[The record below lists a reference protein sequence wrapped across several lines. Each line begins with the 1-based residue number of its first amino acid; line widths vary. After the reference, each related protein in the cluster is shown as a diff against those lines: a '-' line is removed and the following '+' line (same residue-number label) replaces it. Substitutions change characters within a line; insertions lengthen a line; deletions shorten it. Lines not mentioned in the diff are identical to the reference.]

1 MFLCHHSCVI
11 IIHMIAVSC
20 SSGHFIQ
27 FCYIKDFASYIVYC
41 EVWMYMIV
49 GIQLV
54 CIVGSECI
62 LLWGYSLCVLWGVNV
77 YYCGD
82 IACVCFLQMAAQ
94 YSTRLYTPIHTSPK
108 TIIVGISK
116 KIYQTFL
123 QRLISDMHM
132 IIQYPQNTIPRI
144 PKRPTTPV
152 THPYISP
159 VYMHCVFTQT
169 RTEQLSL

>member
-1 MFLCHHSCVI
+1 
-11 IIHMIAVSC
+11 
-20 SSGHFIQ
+20 
-27 FCYIKDFASYIVYC
+27 
-41 EVWMYMIV
+41 MYMIV

-116 KIYQTFL
+116 KSYQTFL

-169 RTEQLSL
+169 RHRAAIIIALETYMSYYHFDVLQR

>member
-1 MFLCHHSCVI
+1 MCV
-11 IIHMIAVSC
+11 
-20 SSGHFIQ
+20 
-27 FCYIKDFASYIVYC
+27 SYR
-41 EVWMYMIV
+41 W
-49 GIQLV
+49 QHK
-54 CIVGSECI
+54 
-62 LLWGYSLCVLWGVNV
+62 
-77 YYCGD
+77 
-82 IACVCFLQMAAQ
+82 F
-94 YSTRLYTPIHTSPK
+94 STRLYTPIHTSPK

-116 KIYQTFL
+116 KSYQTFL

-169 RTEQLSL
+169 RHRAAIIIALQTYMSYYHFDVLQRWLAVQKCKYLSLGVLWPSPNRQGWCDRGAGWGGRRFWQKLAEENYACWKKIYHLICK

>member
-1 MFLCHHSCVI
+1 
-11 IIHMIAVSC
+11 
-20 SSGHFIQ
+20 
-27 FCYIKDFASYIVYC
+27 
-41 EVWMYMIV
+41 MYMIV

-108 TIIVGISK
+108 TIIVGI
-116 KIYQTFL
+116 
-123 QRLISDMHM
+123 
-132 IIQYPQNTIPRI
+132 
-144 PKRPTTPV
+144 
-152 THPYISP
+152 
-159 VYMHCVFTQT
+159 
-169 RTEQLSL
+169 

>member
-1 MFLCHHSCVI
+1 M
-11 IIHMIAVSC
+11 
-20 SSGHFIQ
+20 
-27 FCYIKDFASYIVYC
+27 
-41 EVWMYMIV
+41 
-49 GIQLV
+49 
-54 CIVGSECI
+54 

-116 KIYQTFL
+116 KSYQTFL

-159 VYMHCVFTQT
+159 VYMHCESIQT
-169 RTEQLSL
+169 DTNTHPHTHILKHNILIKSVGKKTRHVRKRSTLFWETGFFIVLAQIKQVSGVGGLASLAIKDYILQV